1 MKYIFIVLLFF
12 SKSIFAQSVV
22 SYYPWQNMLGITHG
36 IAKNFHADYKIE
48 TNSFFNNMNMEFGV
62 RRYHSFMKR
71 IDHAENF
78 IEIHQKATI
87 NYGFGIAFNPLNH
100 MDNLKTINGY
110 YLDLGL
116 RHSIP
121 LHKESLYIILEVS
134 PYVNERFTNGN
145 LRTRLG
151 FGYLFRERKRK
162 K

>member
-87 NYGFGIAFNPLNH
+87 NYV
-100 MDNLKTINGY
+100 
-110 YLDLGL
+110 
-116 RHSIP
+116 
-121 LHKESLYIILEVS
+121 ILEVS

-151 FGYLFRERKRK
+151 FGYLLRERKRK